1 MEVLYAAYSH
11 VSGLEDEDGLIDIV
25 EFKRACGWE
34 DSKVAERI
42 FHLFDINNDGHVN
55 FEEFVSGLAIFKS
68 GSTEEKLKFSFR
80 LYDVDGDGFIQK
92 KELLEMLRAS
102 LLENCTLN
110 LSSSQLERIIDSTF
124 KQVDTNSDD
133 QISFEEYSAL
143 VSKDPYLLDCF
154 KFELVDN

>member
-1 MEVLYAAYSH
+1 MTLWSSRGLAGGRTARWR
-11 VSGLEDEDGLIDIV
+11 SGSSTCL
-25 EFKRACGWE
+25 
-34 DSKVAERI
+34 
-42 FHLFDINNDGHVN
+42 INNDGHVN

-110 LSSSQLERIIDSTF
+110 LSSSQLERILVTSTRSPSRSEL
-124 KQVDTNSDD
+124 KS
-133 QISFEEYSAL
+133 
-143 VSKDPYLLDCF
+143 CF
-154 KFELVDN
+154 CWPPLERIRIQRIPPTWAGWTLGN